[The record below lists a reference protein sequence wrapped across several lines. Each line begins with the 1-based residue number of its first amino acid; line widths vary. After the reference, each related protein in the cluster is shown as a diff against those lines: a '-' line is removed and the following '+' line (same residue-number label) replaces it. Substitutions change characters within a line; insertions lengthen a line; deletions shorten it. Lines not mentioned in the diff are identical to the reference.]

1 MSIVLVQSSLPIATS
16 QLHLISIK
24 KMSACLAVITTLGN
38 SSSLF
43 PTKTFRVKACS
54 TGICRLLVLAL
65 ECRLQHALEITAQRF
80 MVEGKVNTLVAITLR
95 KVSAFLVTAHTLKRN
110 EQQMLP
116 MSIVAPLKRHFFF
129 QPEKPKHKNH
139 NDAHTPS
146 WTIILVVWILVVRF
160 L

>member
-1 MSIVLVQSSLPIATS
+1 
-16 QLHLISIK
+16 
-24 KMSACLAVITTLGN
+24 MSACLAVITTLGN

-43 PTKTFRVKACS
+43 PTKTFRVNALFSRNLPTTRPSSRVPAS
-54 TGICRLLVLAL
+54 TRA
-65 ECRLQHALEITAQRF
+65 RNHRTAVHGGRESQYTSSHNPTK
-80 MVEGKVNTLVAITLR
+80 GKRISGHSAHPKTKRAADVAHVDRGSTQ
-95 KVSAFLVTAHTLKRN
+95 TT
-110 EQQMLP
+110 
-116 MSIVAPLKRHFFF
+116 FFF